1 MKDKQ
6 KITGLMTAAFIVFTA
21 FSLLPAKAQEYV
33 SISGGSITGI
43 YYRAAKTLCALLK
56 ESPNHKYNCEGRTAL
71 GSVFNVNALNRKLIH
86 FGFVQS
92 DRNWQAW
99 NGKAEWQDRPVTS
112 VRSVL
117 SLHDEVVHI
126 VARAGK
132 NIRTVADLKDKNVN
146 IGNISSGQRGN
157 ARAIL
162 KVYGLDHK
170 ENFESFSYQQADTF
184 ANFSNG
190 ELDAFFYTVGIP
202 SRFLGELFA
211 KGNAILLP
219 LESDK
224 LKSLADQSPFYH
236 ETTIPAGTYQRVD
249 APVPAVGLK
258 ATLMTDATIP
268 DQVVTDLLE
277 SLFSNFETFKASHP
291 ALADLTPQHM
301 TEGLTAPLH
310 SAAEKFFKDKGWL
323 K

>member
-1 MKDKQ
+1 MQVKRQ
-6 KITGLMTAAFIVFTA
+6 IVRFLATALIAIA
-21 FSLLPAKAQEYV
+21 ALSILPAKAQEHV

-43 YYRAAKTLCALLK
+43 YYHAAKTLCALLN
-56 ESPNHKYNCEGRTAL
+56 ENPNYKYNCEGRTAL

-99 NGKAEWQDRPVTS
+99 TGSEEWENRPVAS

-132 NIRTVADLKDKNVN
+132 SIQTVADLKDKNVN

-157 ARAIL
+157 AQAIL
-162 KVYGLDHK
+162 KAHGLDHK
-170 ENFESFSYQQADTF
+170 DNFESFSYQQADTF
-184 ANFSNG
+184 ASFSNG

-224 LKSLADQSPFYH
+224 LKSLAGQSPFYH
-236 ETTIPAGTYQRVD
+236 ETTIPAGTYQGVVS
-249 APVPAVGLK
+249 PVPALGLK
-258 ATLMTDATIP
+258 ATLMTASTVP

-277 SLFSNFETFKASHP
+277 ALFSNLDAFKASHP
-291 ALADLTPQHM
+291 AFADLTPEKM

-310 SAAEKFFKDKGWL
+310 PAAEKFFKDKGWL